1 MEGLERK
8 VAVEAEPMQKAYLS
22 FGAPGH
28 DFEYVFTVH
37 DEEEERNLPAIAHG
51 VQVLLGT
58 EWSVRFRGSRLEIT
72 STSSSGLRGD
82 EAVQNAFKKVLNG
95 KYLLEETN

>member
-8 VAVEAEPMQKAYLS
+8 VAVETEPMPKAYLS

-51 VQVLLGT
+51 VQLLLGSD
-58 EWSVRFRGSRLEIT
+58 WSVRFRGSRLEIM
-72 STSSSGLRGD
+72 STNVPERRNDEVVQTALR
-82 EAVQNAFKKVLNG
+82 KVLNG